1 MQVDVDPRPGG
12 IAVVFADI
20 FLGKIVKIVLADVAH
35 ALQVVRSKIMPLS
48 YMLMAAANVLLLAEA
63 QGLVVEVADVIVE
76 VEEAMNKEGPLDG
89 KHRHQHVQGHR
100 RQAVPDVLF
109 QFQMQKCII
118 CSIYMYKSDDGH
130 NHQTIRSNHQC

>member
-1 MQVDVDPRPGG
+1 
-12 IAVVFADI
+12 
-20 FLGKIVKIVLADVAH
+20 
-35 ALQVVRSKIMPLS
+35 
-48 YMLMAAANVLLLAEA
+48 MLMAAANVLFMAEA

-76 VEEAMNKEGPLDG
+76 VEEAMNKQGPLDG

-118 CSIYMYKSDDGH
+118 CSIYMYKSDDRH
-130 NHQTIRSNHQC
+130 DHQTIRSNHQCWDALTYLLRKVMRKPNPMKTIT

>member
-1 MQVDVDPRPGG
+1 MQVDVDPRPRR
-12 IAVVFADI
+12 IAVADI
-20 FLGKIVKIVLADVAH
+20 FLGKIVKIVLGN
-35 ALQVVRSKIMPLS
+35 ALQVVRSKI
-48 YMLMAAANVLLLAEA
+48 MLMAAANVLLLAEA
-63 QGLVVEVADVIVE
+63 QGLIVEVADVIVE

-118 CSIYMYKSDDGH
+118 ICSIYLYKSYDGH
-130 NHQTIRSNHQC
+130 NHQTIRSNRQCSDG

>member
-1 MQVDVDPRPGG
+1 
-12 IAVVFADI
+12 
-20 FLGKIVKIVLADVAH
+20 
-35 ALQVVRSKIMPLS
+35 MPLF

-109 QFQMQKCII
+109 QFQMQKCIM
-118 CSIYMYKSDDGH
+118 CSIYMYKSDDRH
-130 NHQTIRSNHQC
+130 NHQTIRSNHQCWDALTHLLRKVMRKPNPMKTIT

>member
-1 MQVDVDPRPGG
+1 
-12 IAVVFADI
+12 
-20 FLGKIVKIVLADVAH
+20 
-35 ALQVVRSKIMPLS
+35 
-48 YMLMAAANVLLLAEA
+48 MLMAAANVLFLVEA

-109 QFQMQKCII
+109 QSQMQKCIMF
-118 CSIYMYKSDDGH
+118 SIYMYKSDVGH
-130 NHQTIRSNHQC
+130 NHQTICSNHQC

>member
-1 MQVDVDPRPGG
+1 MQVDVDPRPGR

-20 FLGKIVKIVLADVAH
+20 FLGKIVKIVLGN
-35 ALQVVRSKIMPLS
+35 ALQVVRSKI
-48 YMLMAAANVLLLAEA
+48 MLMAAANVLLLAEA
-63 QGLVVEVADVIVE
+63 QGLIVEVADVIVE

-109 QFQMQKCII
+109 QFQII

>member
-1 MQVDVDPRPGG
+1 
-12 IAVVFADI
+12 
-20 FLGKIVKIVLADVAH
+20 
-35 ALQVVRSKIMPLS
+35 MPLS
-48 YMLMAAANVLLLAEA
+48 YMLLPMGAANVLLLAEA
-63 QGLVVEVADVIVE
+63 QGLVVEFADVIVE

-118 CSIYMYKSDDGH
+118 CSIYMYKSDDRH
-130 NHQTIRSNHQC
+130 NHHHHLEQSSMLGCLNLPFEKGHEEAKSYEDHHMNILKH